1 MTLSA
6 GQGPSIEYGQ
16 NPPVAPGGPP
26 SDYNS
31 DYGPGA
37 DAMGRGLLDPRF
49 GYKIG
54 GAGNGSAAAY
64 FFSPG
69 INYVTVSQVPSLAA
83 VNNIAAAA
91 NPASGTALTLV
102 SATGAGITKMT
113 AALFLPPSGNTVPA
127 ILAIDGLPGFTAFGQ
142 SKALSVFDP
151 TTMLAR
157 AVSLTG
163 VASGSGGAV
172 TVRGYDVYGQAM
184 TETITMTSG
193 ATTTNGKK
201 AFKFIASVTPG
212 FTDTHTISA
221 GTADI
226 YGFPLKANTY
236 GYVSATFNN
245 APVTAPAFVAADTT
259 TPATAITG
267 DVRGTMTSTSD
278 GTKRLQIMQGV
289 SVGDLATLAA
299 GVYTGYFGVTNYS
312 G

>member
-1 MTLSA
+1 MTISA
-6 GQGPSIEYGQ
+6 DQGPLIEWGQ
-16 NPPVAPGGPP
+16 NPPVAPGTAPP
-26 SDYNS
+26 GYNPDYAPS
-31 DYGPGA
+31 A
-37 DAMGRGLLDPRF
+37 FSMGLGLLDPRY
-49 GYKIG
+49 GYQIG
-54 GAGNGSAAAY
+54 SDGNGSAAAF

-69 INYVTVSQVPSLAA
+69 VNYVTVSQVPSTAA

-91 NPASGTALTLV
+91 NPTSGTALTLV

-113 AALFLPPSGNTVPA
+113 AALFIKPTGNTVPA
-127 ILAIDGLPGFTAFGQ
+127 ILAIDGLPGFSVYGQ
-142 SKALSVFDP
+142 NKALQGWDP
-151 TTMLAR
+151 ATMIAR

-201 AFKFIASVTPG
+201 AFKFVASVTPG

-236 GYVSATFNN
+236 GYVSAVFNN
-245 APVTAPAFVAADTT
+245 APVTAPGFVAADATT
-259 TPATAITG
+259 VSATTG

-289 SVGDLATLAA
+289 SPADLLTLAP
-299 GVYTGYFGVTNYS
+299 GVYTGYFGVANFA